1 MMDADRMFRDF
12 DIHLAE
18 AVREDRAKVER
29 ANDDR
34 LARGIVR
41 PVRRW
46 WQKPDVL
53 FLIGSASFCGGS
65 FALVLLGAAG
75 VV

>member
-1 MMDADRMFRDF
+1 MDADRMFRDF

-18 AVREDRAKVER
+18 AVREYRAKVER

-46 WQKPDVL
+46 WQQPDTL
-53 FLIGSASFCGGS
+53 FLIASTSFCGCS
-65 FALVLLGAAG
+65 FALVLLSAAG

>member
-1 MMDADRMFRDF
+1 MDADRLFQDF
-12 DIHLAE
+12 DIHAAQAYRRWLDHVE
-18 AVREDRAKVER
+18 AV
-29 ANDDR
+29 NDAR
-34 LARGIVR
+34 LARGLVR

-46 WQKPDVL
+46 WQQPDTL
-53 FLIGSASFCGGS
+53 FLIASASFCGGS